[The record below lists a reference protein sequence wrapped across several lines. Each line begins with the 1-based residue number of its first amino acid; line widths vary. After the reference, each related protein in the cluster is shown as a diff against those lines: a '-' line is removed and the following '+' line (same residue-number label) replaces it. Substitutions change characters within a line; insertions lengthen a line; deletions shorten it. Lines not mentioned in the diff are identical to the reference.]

1 MKRRPMDEE
10 KLIRLITSLEKKL
23 PASQI
28 DLSMVDLIIHYHI
41 GWTPIDLRDLPIRVV
56 VHILTQNQSNS
67 LGIDFYCHLSDRLTS
82 YFNIFSIDDVE
93 FVYSN
98 EPFPIHNRVLPLESR
113 IFHVIEKPID
123 PDFQPL
129 YE

>member
-1 MKRRPMDEE
+1 MDQE
-10 KLIRLITSLEKKL
+10 KLIRLIASLEKKL
-23 PASQI
+23 PASEI
-28 DLSMVDLIIHYHI
+28 DLSMVDLIINYHI

-56 VHILTQNQSNS
+56 VHIFTQDQSNPVDMD
-67 LGIDFYCHLSDRLTS
+67 LYYHLSDRLTS
-82 YFNIFSIDDVE
+82 YFNVFSIEDIE

-98 EPFPIHNRVLPLESR
+98 DPFPIQLVSLPLGSR

-129 YE
+129 